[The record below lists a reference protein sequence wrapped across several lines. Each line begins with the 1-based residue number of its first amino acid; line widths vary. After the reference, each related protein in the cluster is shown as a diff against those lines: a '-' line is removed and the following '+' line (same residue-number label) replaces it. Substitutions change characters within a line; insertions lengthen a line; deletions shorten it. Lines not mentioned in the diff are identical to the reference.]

1 MRQRL
6 DRIEASG
13 PTILPGLLL
22 AALMMSGLSAH
33 AQLSSPRTMGIVE
46 RLDPAFDELVP
57 EDARMEVIAEG
68 LQWSEG
74 PVWIHDGKFL
84 LFSDVLTN
92 TIHRWDAK
100 YGCLPYLNPSGYTGD
115 VPRGAEM
122 GSNGLGVDRQ
132 GRLLLCQH
140 GDRRVARLDRLGL
153 PRQKFVT
160 VADRYDGKR
169 FNSPNDLVVH
179 SNGAIYFTDPPYG
192 LEQQMEDPAKELSFQ
207 GVYRIAPDGAVTLLT
222 KEMERPNGI
231 GFSPDEKTLYVANS
245 YPERLVW
252 MAFPVNDDGSIGEG
266 RELFNGKEIARK
278 WQRGSADGMAVDVK
292 GNIWATAPGGVIVLS
307 PEGKHIG
314 SLITTQ
320 RTANCKFGEDG
331 STLFIAADD
340 YVLKIPTSTKGLG
353 FEEKEKK

>member
-1 MRQRL
+1 MPQLLRW
-6 DRIEASG
+6 
-13 PTILPGLLL
+13 LLL
-22 AALMMSGLSAH
+22 VAIFATCPIAQ

-46 RLDPAFDELVP
+46 RLDPEVDELIP
-57 EDARMEVIAEG
+57 DDARMEVIGEG
-68 LQWSEG
+68 MQWSEG
-74 PVWIHDGKFL
+74 PVWMKDGKFL

-92 TIHRWDAK
+92 TIWRWDEK
-100 YGCLPYLNPSGYTGD
+100 YGCLPYLTPSGYTGD

-122 GSNGLGVDRQ
+122 GSNGLDVDLQ

-179 SNGAIYFTDPPYG
+179 SSGAIYFTDPPYG
-192 LEQQMEDPAKELSFQ
+192 LEKEMDDPAKEIPFQ
-207 GVYRIAPDGAVTLLT
+207 GVYRVAPDGIVTLIT
-222 KEMERPNGI
+222 KELERPNGI
-231 GFSPDEKTLYVANS
+231 ALSPDEKTLYVSNS
-245 YPERLVW
+245 FPKRMIW
-252 MAFPVNDDGSIGEG
+252 MAYPVKEDGSIGEG
-266 RELFNGKEIARK
+266 KEFFDGAETLRR
-278 WQRGSADGMAVDVK
+278 WQRGSADGMTVDEH
-292 GNIWATAPGGVIVLS
+292 GNVWATAPGGVIVLT

-320 RTANCKFGEDG
+320 RTANVAFGEDG

-340 YVLKIPTSTKGLG
+340 YVLRIRLSTKGLG
-353 FEEKEKK
+353 FEEKKEKEKK